1 MGCARRAG
9 SSSTFQVQR
18 SKFNVPSSTFQV
30 QGSKLRTPSPLPL
43 SHPMDEGDRSGTC
56 VTRPSN
62 FLRNEPIPAFA
73 TFATSREIWP
83 PLRNR
88 RITEP
93 WLPSFASVQ
102 LRVQPERRLINVNQ
116 G

>member
-9 SSSTFQVQR
+9 SSPTFQAQSYPKHEGNRMPDPEIYPGYLRHPRLASADSGLPYQCFIRV
-18 SKFNVPSSTFQV
+18 SSVAT
-30 QGSKLRTPSPLPL
+30 
-43 SHPMDEGDRSGTC
+43 ERSG
-56 VTRPSN
+56 
-62 FLRNEPIPAFA
+62 FLRN
-73 TFATSREIWP
+73 
-83 PLRNR
+83 L